1 MKYFVTS
8 ALVVF
13 GLMAFGPQALAAPVE
28 YVRVCSNYGANWY
41 YSPGTETCINA
52 NTQET
57 RRETE
62 FGTVVGETAFAASV
76 DERIEA
82 AFEAGAIANALADP
96 DLVAG
101 EHFGLKVN
109 WGGVEG
115 ANAFGV
121 TGAMV
126 FTEGLFEGGNGRLTG
141 SGGIA
146 FSGGTVGGRAGLQLT
161 W

>member
-1 MKYFVTS
+1 MKYLFAAAMVFG
-8 ALVVF
+8 ALV
-13 GLMAFGPQALAAPVE
+13 ASATQSIAQVE
-28 YVRVCSNYGANWY
+28 YVRVCDAYGTNYF

-62 FGTVVGETAFAASV
+62 FGTEMGQTAFAASV
-76 DERIEA
+76 DSRIDA

-101 EHFGLKVN
+101 ERFGLKVN

-126 FTEGLFEGGNGRLTG
+126 FTDGLFESGNGRLTG

-146 FSGGTVGGRAGLQLT
+146 FSGNSVGGRAGMQLT

>member
-1 MKYFVTS
+1 MKLFWTTV
-8 ALVVF
+8 LV
-13 GLMAFGPQALAAPVE
+13 LCALAASATQGFAQVVE
-28 YVRVCSNYGANWY
+28 YVRVCDRYGANY
-41 YSPGTETCINA
+41 FYSPGTETCINA

-62 FGTVVGETAFAASV
+62 LGIVTGQTAFAESV
-76 DERIEA
+76 DKRIEA
-82 AFEAGAIANALADP
+82 AFEASAISNALADP

-101 EHFGLKVN
+101 EHFGIKVN

-141 SGGIA
+141 SGGVA
-146 FSGGTVGGRAGLQLT
+146 FSGSTVGGRAGLQLT